1 MLAKLSLCRTH
12 VMGGRKFQCRDCDE
26 ITSLYN
32 SCGDRHCPQCSGG
45 KRTDFHDKASKLI
58 VPGVTYYQVVFTLP
72 SELSELAL
80 ANRHE
85 MADLLVGSAW
95 KTLSKQIKS
104 EQDYDPAATSV
115 LHTWNQ
121 KLDSHWHVH
130 LLVPGEGPS
139 LSGSKWRR
147 AESPVDSANSDGYHL
162 VRVDPLRQ
170 AYRGRAIAK
179 LQRLRRSGKLNFGGK
194 FESLRNDED
203 WDAFIERLESKK
215 WVAYI
220 QPPPSESSSANQV
233 VRYLTRYLTGGP
245 ISDRRIRSA
254 DSKEVTFMAR
264 EGARTGGERSQ
275 VPVTLSTNEFIH
287 KWCLHVQPVQL
298 TKTRYFGGWCNQRQ
312 AAYRSRCEELLGAV
326 GRSCDWVD
334 PRETAAGLVDDQPD
348 VLCSDCGSD
357 RMELIEQTP
366 KPSWEELLD
375 RESEACPAWYGTL
388 QQKDFVRMLW
398 DEYGIGCEDWDMR
411 NAVESA
417 KATKP
422 KRSRC
427 DQLALPGFLATDPI
441 GIFDLIDSR

>member
-1 MLAKLSLCRTH
+1 
-12 VMGGRKFQCRDCDE
+12 MGGRKFQCRDCDE

-58 VPGVTYYQVVFTLP
+58 LPGVTYYQVVFTLP

-104 EQDYDPAATSV
+104 EQDYDPAAISV

-139 LSGSKWRR
+139 LSGASWKR
-147 AESPVDSANSDGYHL
+147 AQSPVDSANSDGYHL

-170 AYRGRAIAK
+170 AYRRQAIAK

-194 FESLRNDED
+194 FESLRNDKD
-203 WDAFIERLESKK
+203 WDAFIEKLESKK

-245 ISDRRIRSA
+245 ISDHRIAAA
-254 DSKEVTFMAR
+254 DSEEVTFMAR
-264 EGARTGGERSQ
+264 EGTRRGGERSQ
-275 VPVTLSTNEFIH
+275 VPVTLSTTEFIQ
-287 KWCLHVQPVQL
+287 KWCLHIQPIQL

-312 AAYRSRCEELLGAV
+312 GEYRTRCEELLSKL
-326 GRSCDWVD
+326 GRSRDSID
-334 PRETAAGLVDDQPD
+334 PQETADGVADEQPD
-348 VLCSDCGSD
+348 LLCAACGSD

-366 KPSWEELLD
+366 KPTWSELLD
-375 RESEACPAWYGTL
+375 RESEACPAWYGVL
-388 QQKDFVRMLW
+388 QQEDFVRMLW
-398 DEYGIGCEDWDMR
+398 EEYGIGYEDWEMR
-411 NAVESA
+411 NTVEGA
-417 KATKP
+417 EATEQ
-422 KRSRC
+422 KRPSC
-427 DQLALPGFLATDPI
+427 EQLTLPGFLPPAPLVV
-441 GIFDLIDSR
+441 FDLIDCV